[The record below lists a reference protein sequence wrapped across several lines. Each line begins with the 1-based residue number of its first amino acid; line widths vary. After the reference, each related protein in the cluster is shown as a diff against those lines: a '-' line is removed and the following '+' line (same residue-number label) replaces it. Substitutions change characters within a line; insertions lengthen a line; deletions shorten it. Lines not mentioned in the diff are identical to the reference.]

1 VNTIQPSQPRVAYKP
16 NENIRPAVPRED
28 VHCID
33 ERKQQVVSQVKVLQ
47 ELHSEKANR
56 ILEESRKAQVLS
68 YEADGKR
75 RLETIQQG
83 TILDVKV

>member
-1 VNTIQPSQPRVAYKP
+1 VNITQAPRPTYTP
-16 NENIRPAVPRED
+16 NETIRPSVPKED
-28 VHCID
+28 VHCVD
-33 ERKQQVVSQVKVLQ
+33 ESRQQVVSQVKVVQ
-47 ELHSEKANR
+47 ELYSEKANR

-68 YEADGKR
+68 YEANGKR